1 MTGTDHARRRFCER
15 VLNLAENEI
24 YQYLKDCGDEVEAQ
38 LVQMAEHS
46 FFFWRGVMDD
56 YPEHDYYYHKGGFV
70 FITDA
75 TANIVTLYEVIY
87 LQDPDADRKAAGE
100 LLRKITRLQGKLSA
114 SATGHEEK
122 VAKKDMEIG
131 AIGEIIRSLQDQIA
145 VQEARL
151 NKVVAD
157 RDLVAAEREA
167 TEYEIG
173 TLAYKLINSMAY
185 RMDLLVARKGS
196 GNGQKRVG

>member
-15 VLNLAENEI
+15 VLNINDNEI
-24 YQYLKDCGDEVEAQ
+24 NQYLKDYGDEVEAQ

-56 YPEHDYYYHKGGFV
+56 YPEHDYYYHKSGFV
-70 FITDA
+70 FIADA
-75 TANIVTLYEVIY
+75 AANIVTLYEVIY

-100 LLRKITRLQGKLSA
+100 LFRKITRLQDRLENTAGVY
-114 SATGHEEK
+114 EEK

-157 RDLVAAEREA
+157 RDLLAAEREA

-185 RMDLLVARKGS
+185 RMDLLAVRKG
-196 GNGQKRVG
+196 GQKRVG